1 MQALK
6 KLENLKHLTINNCS
20 GITVRTLK
28 AIGVHCKSLNEL
40 EIEGGLLFAE
50 KADVLHLTKLVNLKI
65 LKFIYNPLVSDEF
78 LINLA
83 QQCQQ
88 LIYLDITGNS
98 QLLYNIFFVN
108 FLILCYLS
116 NRCP

>member
-1 MQALK
+1 M
-6 KLENLKHLTINNCS
+6 KHLAICNCS

-28 AIGVHCKSLNEL
+28 AIGEHCRGLKEL

-50 KADVLHLTKLVNLKI
+50 ILDVLHLTQLVNLKV
-65 LKFIYNPLVSDEF
+65 LKFIYNPLVTDEF

-88 LIYLDITGNS
+88 LIYVDITGNS
-98 QLLYNIFFVN
+98 QLLYDIFFVN
-108 FLILCYLS
+108 FLITCYLS
-116 NRCP
+116 NRLLQCD